1 MSSRAAAEE
10 KAAVAPLACRF
21 LCGEPFAGG
30 AVFAAGFSARGS
42 CGAISC
48 KPSLKRRRQRHV
60 AEENHAEAEAA
71 REMLDR
77 AEVDLA
83 QKDAVITAYAEFTG
97 ISVEQLP

>member
-21 LCGEPFAGG
+21 LCGEPFAGR
-30 AVFAAGFSARGS
+30 AVFVAASPRAQLRGDFMQAQS
-42 CGAISC
+42 QA
-48 KPSLKRRRQRHV
+48 QAAEAV
-60 AEENHAEAEAA
+60 AKENRAEAEAA

-83 QKDAVITAYAEFTG
+83 QKDAAITAYAEFTG

>member
-1 MSSRAAAEE
+1 MQAQSQAQAAE
-10 KAAVAPLACRF
+10 A
-21 LCGEPFAGG
+21 
-30 AVFAAGFSARGS
+30 
-42 CGAISC
+42 
-48 KPSLKRRRQRHV
+48 V